1 MSTTRS
7 IYVCQ
12 SCGAEHPKWFGKC
25 PSCDAWNSLTEEIR
39 RKAVK
44 NPGRSG
50 GGITSMGGDHGPPR
64 PTAGGAAPEP
74 KDLSQMSATPLVR
87 IESGIGEFD
96 RVLGGG
102 FVPGEAVLLGGDPG
116 IGKSTL
122 LLQVTRELVQSG
134 VSVLYISGEE
144 SAGQIH
150 LRARRLGAI
159 PDGLFVVAETDLG
172 AVLDLLVERAPTVAI
187 IDSIQT
193 MRHAEL
199 GSIPGSVA
207 QVRECALSLIGQ
219 AKTSGT
225 ALILVGHVTKDGLV
239 AGPKTLEHMVDA
251 VLHLEGDRFHHY
263 RILRAAKNR
272 YGATHEVGVFEMKD
286 DGMAE
291 VSNPSEALLGERGE
305 PASGVAVVA
314 SLEGTRPLLVEVQ
327 ALVAPKA
334 FSYPQRVVT
343 GFEARRLSLLLAVLG
358 QRCGIDLTER
368 DVFVSV
374 AGGFSLDD
382 PAVDLGIAVAVAGAH
397 RGLPLD
403 HRTVYIGEI
412 GLGGEIRR
420 VKRAD
425 LRLREAQRL
434 GFQCG
439 VLPTANEAECR
450 MAATGGL
457 ELIAVKTLGQA
468 LDAVFG
474 PTGKTS
480 RVSGAGANSRRNS
493 FRNES

>member
-1 MSTTRS
+1 M
-7 IYVCQ
+7 
-12 SCGAEHPKWFGKC
+12 KK
-25 PSCDAWNSLTEEIR
+25 
-39 RKAVK
+39 
-44 NPGRSG
+44 PGRSG
-50 GGITSMGGDHGPPR
+50 GGITSLGGDHGPTR

-74 KDLSQMSATPLVR
+74 SDLSRMSASPLVR

-122 LLQVTRELVQSG
+122 LLQ
-134 VSVLYISGEE
+134 
-144 SAGQIH
+144 
-150 LRARRLGAI
+150 RLGAI

-272 YGATHEVGVFEMKD
+272 YGATH
-286 DGMAE
+286 
-291 VSNPSEALLGERGE
+291 
-305 PASGVAVVA
+305 
-314 SLEGTRPLLVEVQ
+314 
-327 ALVAPKA
+327 
-334 FSYPQRVVT
+334 
-343 GFEARRLSLLLAVLG
+343 
-358 QRCGIDLTER
+358 
-368 DVFVSV
+368 
-374 AGGFSLDD
+374 
-382 PAVDLGIAVAVAGAH
+382 
-397 RGLPLD
+397 
-403 HRTVYIGEI
+403 
-412 GLGGEIRR
+412 
-420 VKRAD
+420 
-425 LRLREAQRL
+425 
-434 GFQCG
+434 
-439 VLPTANEAECR
+439 
-450 MAATGGL
+450 
-457 ELIAVKTLGQA
+457 
-468 LDAVFG
+468 
-474 PTGKTS
+474 
-480 RVSGAGANSRRNS
+480 
-493 FRNES
+493 

>member
-1 MSTTRS
+1 VTATRS
-7 IYVCQ
+7 VFVCQ
-12 SCGAEHPKWFGKC
+12 SCAAEHPRWFGKC

-39 RKAVK
+39 RKPVK
-44 NPGRSG
+44 KPGRSVG
-50 GGITSMGGDHGPPR
+50 GLTGLGGSLAPER

-74 KDLSQMSATPLVR
+74 TDLSQLTATPLER
-87 IESGIGEFD
+87 IETGIGEFD

-102 FVPGEAVLLGGDPG
+102 FVPGEAILLGGDPG

-122 LLQVTRELVQSG
+122 LLQVATELVRNG
-134 VSVLYISGEE
+134 IRVLYVSGEE

-172 AVLDLLVERAPTVAI
+172 AVLDLLAERHPTVAI

-219 AKTSGT
+219 AKSGG
-225 ALILVGHVTKDGLV
+225 AAVILVGHVTKDGLV

-251 VLHLEGDRFHHY
+251 VVHLEGDRFHHY

-272 YGATHEVGVFEMKD
+272 FGATHEVGVFEMRD
-286 DGMAE
+286 DGLAE
-291 VSNPSEALLGERGE
+291 VPNPSEALLGERGD

-334 FSYPQRVVT
+334 FSYPQRVTT
-343 GFEARRLSLLLAVLG
+343 GFEARRLALLLAVLG
-358 QRCGIDLTER
+358 QRCGVDLTER

-374 AGGFSLDD
+374 AGGFTLDD
-382 PAVDLGIAVAVAGAH
+382 PAVDLGMAVAVAGAH

-403 HRTVYIGEI
+403 HRTVYLGEI

-434 GFQCG
+434 GFACG
-439 VLPTANEAECR
+439 VLPAANEAECR
-450 MAATGGL
+450 MAKDAGL
-457 ELIAVKTLGQA
+457 DLIPVKTLGQA

-474 PTGKTS
+474 P
-480 RVSGAGANSRRNS
+480 SGGGRRAARTTARS
-493 FRNES
+493 EA